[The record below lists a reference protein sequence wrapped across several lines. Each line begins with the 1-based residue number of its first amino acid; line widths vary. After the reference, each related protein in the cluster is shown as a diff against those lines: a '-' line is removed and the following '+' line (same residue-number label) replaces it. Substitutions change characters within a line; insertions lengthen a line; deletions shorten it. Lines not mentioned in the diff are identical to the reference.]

1 MSDISVVFTSCGR
14 FDLLRK
20 TLNSFI
26 KYNTHPIEK
35 YLVVDNS
42 TNPDTITNLQD
53 IFKDLPNTTFIINE
67 TNIGQVAS
75 IDKAYSLVETKYIF
89 HCEDDW
95 EFYDYGFIEE
105 SKEILGSNDF
115 IVNINIRKRN
125 DGPKGSFHPI
135 EGPFTTESKKIYYLY
150 QLSYLGVWHGFSWN
164 PGLRRLKDYNKIKP
178 YKQYVN
184 EQGVNEKMKSYGFR
198 AACLSKQ
205 YCFHIGENS
214 ITPKSNS

>member
-14 FDLLRK
+14 FELLKK
-20 TLNSFI
+20 TLDSFI
-26 KYNTHPIEK
+26 KYNTHPIEQ

-42 TNPDTITNLQD
+42 TNPNTEVRLKD

-75 IDKAYSLVETKYIF
+75 IDKAYSFVNTEYIF

-105 SKEILGSNDF
+105 SKEVLESNDF
-115 IVNINIRKRN
+115 IGNVNLRKRN
-125 DGPKGSFHPI
+125 DGTKGSFHPI
-135 EGPFTTESKKIYYLY
+135 EGPFTTRSDKTYFLY
-150 QLSYLGVWHGFSWN
+150 QINYFGVWHGFSWN
-164 PGLRRLKDYNKIKP
+164 PGLRRLKDYNQIKP

-184 EQGVNEKMKSYGFR
+184 EQGVNEKMKSLGFR
-198 AACLSKQ
+198 AACLLKQ
-205 YCFHIGENS
+205 YCVHIGENS

>member
-125 DGPKGSFHPI
+125 DGTKGSFHPI

-150 QLSYLGVWHGFSWN
+150 QLCH
-164 PGLRRLKDYNKIKP
+164 
-178 YKQYVN
+178 
-184 EQGVNEKMKSYGFR
+184 
-198 AACLSKQ
+198 
-205 YCFHIGENS
+205 
-214 ITPKSNS
+214 